1 MILEWNDKYKTNII
15 EIDTQ
20 HQRLFILLANL
31 VNLYSNNKGKLVP
44 NVNAIKKSISEL
56 EQYALSHFLI
66 EERIMEENDYP
77 DLENHKAVHDKFT
90 DKILEI
96 KKLFLDENV
105 FSDESKLDDLIK
117 TVLSFLEAWLI
128 NHIMVQDMEYKPFI
142 KHMP

>member
-20 HQRLFILLANL
+20 HQRLFTLLANL
-31 VNLYSNNKGKLVP
+31 VNLYKNNKGKLVP
-44 NVNAIKKSISEL
+44 NINSVKKSIGEL

-77 DLENHKAVHDKFT
+77 DLENHRVFHDKFT

-96 KKLFLDENV
+96 KKLFQDEYVIN
-105 FSDESKLDDLIK
+105 DESKLDELI
-117 TVLSFLEAWLI
+117 TTILTFLESWLI
-128 NHIMVQDMEYKPFI
+128 NHIMVQDMDYKPFI

>member
-105 FSDESKLDDLIK
+105 FKMNQNWMI
-117 TVLSFLEAWLI
+117 
-128 NHIMVQDMEYKPFI
+128 
-142 KHMP
+142 